1 MTFTSFLLISLTATA
16 TFVFGQDCSNAS
28 LSGPYAYAAHGT
40 VTVNSRTITNSEV
53 GRFVFDGKGA
63 ITGVAAVTS
72 TGTTVVGDFT
82 GAYAVGSDC
91 TVTGKTTFAGVTTDF
106 DAVVVSGGSDFVFA
120 NRDGTS
126 TLSGAGTK
134 IEAQGACSAATLS
147 GAYGYQGD
155 GSVMIENRVLSLAEV
170 GVFTFNGR
178 GGVTGV
184 YSASAAGLVE
194 RMTFSGTYEIGANCT
209 GNMKFKVGD
218 ADYVT
223 NFAVASAG
231 NTVLYSEVG
240 PNTVITGQAGRTFLR
255 P

>member
-1 MTFTSFLLISLTATA
+1 MTVAATLT
-16 TFVFGQDCSNAS
+16 FGQECSNAS

-53 GRFVFDGKGA
+53 GRLVFDGKGA

-82 GAYAVGSDC
+82 GTYAVGSDC

-106 DAVVVSGGSDFVFA
+106 DAVVVSGGGDFVFV

-126 TLSGAGTK
+126 TLAGAGTK

-155 GSVMIENRVLSLAEV
+155 GSVMLENRVLSLAEV

-194 RMTFSGTYEIGANCT
+194 RMTFSGAYEIADNCT
-209 GNMKFKVGD
+209 GNIQFKVGE
-218 ADYVT
+218 ASYVT
-223 NFAVASAG
+223 NFAVASGG
-231 NTVLYSEVG
+231 NVLLYSEVG
-240 PNTVITGQAGRTFLR
+240 PTTVITGNAGRTFLR